1 MKSWKPECTWQQSD
15 RKLSLANTEGFMLHS
30 ATTKSPRPR
39 INRTCGLR
47 VQRQSPKTKMFLL
60 IKEMVTKRMIFSLVD
75 LQSVWHKISILIPQ
89 NEASPQVLFLK
100 LFHILSYW
108 NQLTSWSHYAIRQI
122 HAQSAQSIFYF
133 QAFSIRLVECV
144 DRSWLCSSPAW
155 TESTLSPES
164 SSLLLLTI
172 SLLTGLCSELNGLTC
187 VKVPWSYLTW
197 YSLVRV
203 LLDLSLAVILL
214 LVNDL
219 KPFSN

>member
-1 MKSWKPECTWQQSD
+1 
-15 RKLSLANTEGFMLHS
+15 
-30 ATTKSPRPR
+30 
-39 INRTCGLR
+39 
-47 VQRQSPKTKMFLL
+47 
-60 IKEMVTKRMIFSLVD
+60 MIFGLVD

-122 HAQSAQSIFYF
+122 HALSAQSIFYF

-155 TESTLSPES
+155 TESTFRGKIVHQSQSSTILSPES

-187 VKVPWSYLTW
+187 MKVTWSYFNW
-197 YSLVRV
+197 YSLVRE
-203 LLDLSLAVILL
+203 LLDLSPAVILL
-214 LVNDL
+214 LIDGL
-219 KPFSN
+219 RPISN